1 MLILITFNSISPNS
15 WVEAFSKLF
24 HSENTQYESSST
36 KHTINGVDPLL
47 DSPFTAEEIS
57 DGIKQLKDNKVATI
71 PSVMKCEI
79 CYQYNIIF

>member
-57 DGIKQLKDNKVATI
+57 DGIKQLKDNKASCHDSI
-71 PSVMKCEI
+71 SNEMWNLLPI
-79 CYQYNIIF
+79 